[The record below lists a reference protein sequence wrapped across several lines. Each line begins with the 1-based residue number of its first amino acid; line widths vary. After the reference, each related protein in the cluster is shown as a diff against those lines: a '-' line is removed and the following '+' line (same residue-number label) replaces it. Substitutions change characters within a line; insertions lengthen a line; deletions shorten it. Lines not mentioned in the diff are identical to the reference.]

1 MVALVNSR
9 FSRTITLLI
18 TIFSLSF
25 PAYAQYSGG
34 TGEPNDPYQIGA
46 AGPTGNTDTIPL
58 TWTLDPESLEFEA
71 EGEYT
76 RVALKNGFTPEV
88 EPGKPCLPVMC
99 VYVLLPSGASILGIQ
114 AEAPESILMEDVL
127 VYPAQ
132 PARTTNDPPAPLT
145 LPDPVAYSSIEKT
158 PADVASV
165 LGTHRWH
172 GRTLAALRL
181 NPIRYL
187 ASQQALYFATH
198 IEVELSYEIPAE
210 TMRSPGRPASR
221 SRSAIMDLVTNPRD
235 IDRFE
240 PIGVKYPS
248 HGFQVMNEDIK
259 AAGDDTAVYL
269 LITSE
274 ALAPAFQSLV
284 DRRTGQGKQGMLVTT
299 EWIYA
304 NYDGA
309 RPDGGTDEQTQI
321 RNCIIDHYQN
331 HGTIWVCLAGDD
343 TIVPMRYTYAS
354 IVHDNPTDM
363 YYACLDG
370 TYDEDGDGLYGEA
383 LEDDADLLPE
393 VWIGRIPV
401 RTPDQAVAYIDKL
414 VRYETAP
421 SDGFANTMLI
431 GSTFDWY
438 MSGLNR
444 PTDYWDHDPVS
455 EGEWETRDVYR
466 KIIQPHWQATPLRE
480 LFSTFSSWDEHHCG
494 DYKPTYDHMISV
506 LNNGYHHVYL
516 SGHGYPAAGAGLDRT
531 MVDAL
536 GNATRPS
543 IFFVMSCSTAAIDE
557 EEPSLSEALIR
568 CPGGGGVAY
577 IGASRFPEISTY
589 PAQVFYTE
597 VFANKRETFGEA
609 LARSKMVFVPWSAE
623 DGRDR
628 GNQWV
633 FNLHGDPATPF
644 LGQSGGRALQML
656 SPKGCEVIDADSDI
670 TIRWNASG
678 TSFQEGETVRLEYS
692 ADGGDSWQVVTGAGA
707 RPFNGRLFL
716 WKNPSLSAGSQ
727 YRMRVVS
734 ISDPSVSSASGRD
747 FTVTPLRILT
757 VRSTLDEPHFWI
769 SGTHGNQTD
778 YTFTMIPGVDVS
790 LTATLAPWANRDA
803 IDGYGFMG
811 WLDVNGDRLT
821 RSTTLEFVAH
831 GNKTVTAHYV
841 PAGETHDYYVNDE
854 TAENGFAPGDDDD
867 NDGMTP
873 ATPVRHIQQI
883 VDRYDNIAT
892 IHVSAGIY
900 VENIVITASDSGLT
914 LEGAGADATVIY
926 GSENGSC
933 LRVTDAGDF
942 TIRGFTLRNGRAQ
955 DGGAIY
961 CQNVASVVIE
971 RNEFQANMADGL
983 GGAVAIQVC
992 NNVTITE
999 NAFNSNITCG
1009 NGGGVNIWN
1018 APNCSLRLS
1027 GNTFRSNVADSLGG
1041 ALVVSGI
1048 GQITATQNDLFNNR
1062 AKVDGGGIYLQDVA
1076 AATISESDIS
1086 GNRADRW
1093 GGALF
1098 ATSSR
1103 QVVLSANRFTENT
1116 SGSDVAAIH
1125 FTSNSEGTISGNMI
1139 AGNGTS
1145 GLGGGIDLWNSTA
1158 QIRDNLICANSASLG
1173 AGISLRNHSQATV
1186 SHNTIVGNIAGNVG
1200 GAIYCE
1206 NSSPAISNCILWG
1219 NSPAQIHLSAASP
1232 TVSFCDVQGGLPPSH
1247 TNTDNISIDPFFIDP
1262 DGPDNNPATWQ
1273 DNDYHIRA
1281 DSPCRDT
1288 GDPAFVPAEN
1298 ETDIDGQLRII
1309 DGRVDIGA
1317 DEFHAP

>member
-1 MVALVNSR
+1 MVTAGISR
-9 FSRTITLLI
+9 ICRSILLTI
-18 TIFSLSF
+18 TIFSLSL
-25 PAYAQYSGG
+25 PAYAKYNGG
-34 TGEPNDPYQIGA
+34 TGEPNNPYQIGA

-76 RVALKNGFTPEV
+76 RVALRNGFTPEV
-88 EPGKPCLPVMC
+88 EPGKPSLPAVS
-99 VYVLLPSGASILGIQ
+99 VYVLLPSGAIVSAIQ
-114 AEAPESILMEDVL
+114 AQAPESILMEDVL

-145 LPDPVAYSSIEKT
+145 LPDPVAYSSLEKT

-172 GRTLAALRL
+172 GHTLAALRL

-187 ASQQALYFATH
+187 ASQRALYFATH

-221 SRSAIMDLVTNPRD
+221 SRSAVMDLVANPRD
-235 IDRFE
+235 MDRFE

-248 HGFQVMNEDIK
+248 HGLQVMNENIK
-259 AAGDDTAVYL
+259 ATGDDTAVYL

-274 ALAPAFQSLV
+274 ALTPSFQPLV

-304 NYDGA
+304 NYDGT
-309 RPDGGTDEQTQI
+309 RPDGGTDDQTKI
-321 RNCIIDHYQN
+321 RNCIIDQYWN

-343 TIVPMRYTYAS
+343 TIIPLRYAYGS
-354 IVHDNPTDM
+354 IVHENPTDM
-363 YYACLDG
+363 YYACLAG

-383 LEDDADLLPE
+383 LQDNADLLPE

-401 RTPDQAVAYIDKL
+401 RTADQATAYIDKL

-421 SDGFANTMLI
+421 PEGYANTMLI

-438 MSGLNR
+438 MSGLDR
-444 PTDYWDHDPVS
+444 PTDYWDHDPVD
-455 EGEWETRDVYR
+455 EGEWERRDVYR
-466 KIIQPHWQATPLRE
+466 KIIQPYWQATPLGE
-480 LFSTFSSWDEHHCG
+480 LFNSFSSWDEYRCG
-494 DYKPTYDHMISV
+494 DYKPTYDHMISA

-516 SGHGYPAAGAGLDRT
+516 SGHGNPAGGAGLDRM

-536 GNATRPS
+536 RNATRPS
-543 IFFVMSCSTAAIDE
+543 IFFVMSCSTAAIDQ

-568 CPGGGGVAY
+568 CPQGGGVAY

-589 PAQVFYTE
+589 PAEFLYTE
-597 VFANKRETFGEA
+597 IFANKRETFGEA
-609 LARSKMVFVPWSAE
+609 FARSKMVFVPWSHE

-644 LGQSGGRALQML
+644 LGGSSGRALQML
-656 SPKGCEVIDADSDI
+656 SPKGCEVIDADNDI

-678 TSFQEGETVRLEYS
+678 TSFQEGEMVRLDYS
-692 ADGGDSWQVVTGAGA
+692 ADGGRSWLPVPDA
-707 RPFNGRLFL
+707 RGHPFNGRLFVWEHPGL
-716 WKNPSLSAGSQ
+716 LAGSE

-734 ISDPSVSSASGRD
+734 VADPSVSSISGRN
-747 FTVTPLRILT
+747 FTVSPLRILT
-757 VRSTLDEPHFWI
+757 VRSIPDTPRFWI
-769 SGTHGNQTD
+769 SGTHANQTD
-778 YTFTMIPGVDVS
+778 YTFTLVPGENVS
-790 LTATLAPWANRDA
+790 LTATTKSWGDYSLP
-803 IDGYGFMG
+803 IGGYNFTG
-811 WLDVNGDRLT
+811 WFDVSGKQLT
-821 RSTTLEFVAH
+821 RSTTLVFVAD
-831 GNKTVTAHYV
+831 GNKTVVAHYEI
-841 PAGETHDYYVNDE
+841 AGAARDYYVNDE
-854 TAENGFAPGDDDD
+854 IAEDGFAPGDDT
-867 NDGMTP
+867 NDGTTP

-883 VDRYDNIAT
+883 IDRCDNIAT

-900 VENIVITASDSGLT
+900 VENIVITASDTGLT
-914 LEGAGADATVIY
+914 LHGAGADVAIID
-926 GSENGSC
+926 GKQDGSC
-933 LRVTDAGDF
+933 LKVNGAEDF

-961 CQNVASVVIE
+961 CANVESVVIE
-971 RNEFQANMADGL
+971 ENTLQANTADGL
-983 GGAVAIQVC
+983 GGALAAVSC
-992 NNVTITE
+992 GDVTLAANT
-999 NAFNSNITCG
+999 FTSNTAHG
-1009 NGGGVNIWN
+1009 NGGGANIWN
-1018 APNCSLRLS
+1018 APNCSLTLS

-1048 GQITATQNDLFNNR
+1048 VQITATQNDLFDNR
-1062 AKVDGGGIYLQDVA
+1062 AKTDGGGIYLQGVA
-1076 AATISESDIS
+1076 AATISDCDIS

-1093 GGALF
+1093 GGALV
-1098 ATSSR
+1098 ANSSR

-1116 SGSDVAAIH
+1116 AGSDVAAIH
-1125 FTSNSEGTISGNMI
+1125 FTDYSEGAISGNII
-1139 AGNGTS
+1139 AGNVT
-1145 GLGGGIDLWNSTA
+1145 GGISGGINLWSSTA
-1158 QIRDNLICANSASLG
+1158 TIQDNFICVNSGSLG
-1173 AGISLRNHSQATV
+1173 ASISVRSQSQATIR
-1186 SHNTIVGNIAGNVG
+1186 HNTIAGNMAGNVG
-1200 GAIYCE
+1200 GAVYCE
-1206 NSSPAISNCILWG
+1206 NSSPSISNCILWG
-1219 NSPAQIHLSAASP
+1219 NSPTQIPLSAAAP
-1232 TVSFCDVQGGLPPSH
+1232 AVSFCDVQGGWPISLA
-1247 TNTDNISIDPFFIDP
+1247 NAGNITIDPFFIDP

-1273 DNDYHIRA
+1273 DNEYHIRS
-1281 DSPCRDT
+1281 DSPCRDA

-1298 ETDIDGQLRII
+1298 ETDIDGQPRII

-1317 DEFHAP
+1317 DEFHAL